1 MSQPTFLVVPE
12 LVSLV
17 KTDFVVGNVSGSKT
31 ILIDEADELGKGRDL
46 GVYDYIEFSGTSPNS
61 IVYSDVFRANQ
72 NIDAACFV
80 ELKADDAT
88 RRKEMFAEF
97 RRVIEANDTR
107 PDTPGDYDR
116 MDFGDITSLDDETFG
131 AYVLEFPILF
141 TARSRAKA

>member
-1 MSQPTFLVVPE
+1 MTQPTFLVVDD

-17 KTDFVVGNVSGSKT
+17 KTEFNEGNVAGSKT

-61 IVYSDVFRANQ
+61 IEYADLIMSSQDV
-72 NIDAACFV
+72 DAATFV
-80 ELKADDAT
+80 ELKADDKT
-88 RRKEMFAEF
+88 RRKEMFAEL
-97 RRVIEANDTR
+97 RSVIEANAKR

-116 MDFGDITSLDDETFG
+116 MLFGEITSLDDSTFG

-141 TARSRAKA
+141 EARARTVD

>member
-1 MSQPTFLVVPE
+1 MTQPTFLIVDD

-17 KTDFVVGNVSGSKT
+17 KTEFNEGNVAGSKT

-61 IVYSDVFRANQ
+61 IEYADLTMSSQDV
-72 NIDAACFV
+72 DAATFV
-80 ELKADDAT
+80 ELKADDKT
-88 RRKEMFAEF
+88 RRKEMFAEL
-97 RRVIEANDTR
+97 RSVIEANAKR

-116 MDFGDITSLDDETFG
+116 MLFGEITSLDDSTFG

-141 TARSRAKA
+141 EARARTVA

>member
-1 MSQPTFLVVPE
+1 MTQPTFLVVPE

-17 KTDFVVGNVSGSKT
+17 QTNFNEGNVAGSKQ

-61 IVYSDVFRANQ
+61 IEYSDLFRKNQ
-72 NIDAACFV
+72 NISAVSFV
-80 ELKADDAT
+80 ELKASDKT

-97 RRVIEANDTR
+97 RSVIEAYDTR

-116 MDFGDITSLDDETFG
+116 MDFGEITSLDDETFG

-141 TARSRAKA
+141 EAVHRAKG